1 MDSANSIKLG
11 YADHESDPAFNKPID
26 LPDNQAYLSAYRN
39 VKRQQSLS
47 NLDNLTPNGPSPRS
61 SLNRLPVNIF
71 ASGHLSKVN
80 LVKVAKCEDGSA
92 NQEPYSN
99 QTKNK
104 TQAAYFLRQIL
115 VKNPEFVMSNRPESQ
130 STTLRS
136 YRITQSG
143 SNRQDMTNPLGL
155 NVESIAKR
163 RE

>member
-11 YADHESDPAFNKPID
+11 YADHGSDPAFIKPID

-92 NQEPYSN
+92 N
-99 QTKNK
+99 
-104 TQAAYFLRQIL
+104 
-115 VKNPEFVMSNRPESQ
+115 
-130 STTLRS
+130 
-136 YRITQSG
+136 
-143 SNRQDMTNPLGL
+143 
-155 NVESIAKR
+155 
-163 RE
+163 